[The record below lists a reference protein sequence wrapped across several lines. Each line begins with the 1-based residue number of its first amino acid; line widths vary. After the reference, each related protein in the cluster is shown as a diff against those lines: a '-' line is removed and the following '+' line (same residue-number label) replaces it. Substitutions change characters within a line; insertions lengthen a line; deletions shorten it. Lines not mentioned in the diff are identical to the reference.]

1 MTKKDQLKKNGSIR
15 QKHNRDKLY
24 TDWLHGIPCMICDI
38 LPVETHHVDGRK
50 FGTND
55 HRQIPLCLEHHR
67 GTPGIHNVG
76 NISFQI
82 NNDVDI
88 YEESDNYYKKYK
100 E

>member
-1 MTKKDQLKKNGSIR
+1 
-15 QKHNRDKLY
+15 
-24 TDWLHGIPCMICDI
+24 MICNK

-67 GTPGIHNVG
+67 GTKGIHNLG

-82 NNDVDI
+82 EFDVNI
-88 YEESDNYYKKYK
+88 YDKADEYYGGYNG
-100 E
+100 